1 MPDIQT
7 TNSDDDWASQEF
19 FFFQKIIAFGGIF
32 RI

>member
-7 TNSDDDWASQEF
+7 TFSASDSASQEF

-32 RI
+32 RV

>member
-7 TNSDDDWASQEF
+7 TFSDTDSASQEF
-19 FFFQKIIAFGGIF
+19 FFFQKIIAVGGIF